1 MAKSSG
7 IVDYILERFAD
18 LEDPAAVKKA
28 LLSVLAILMDEGKI
42 DFVQSES
49 KAGYVDDMRLTN
61 GGTIADVDKAIRA
74 IRREK
79 PTREERPAAK
89 VPTLR
94 GQYAQGLREPT
105 DIVTKRVFEDL
116 PYDTMVIIQAIA
128 QGQAKDGRARDVA
141 VMLERNAAKL
151 DEVMQGLNEI
161 DRQIFVAVC
170 NIVLNCKEGE
180 TPRATPTQIYRIA
193 NRNPNAKPHE
203 AQLARLDDS
212 IAKMAGIY
220 IRLDVAQIFDIYPDL
235 PWMQVQGNLID
246 VTKWAARNAP
256 GGDVYEYYEFKE
268 SLPVLFQYAL
278 AVGQMKT
285 ISPHKPNALDMGIS
299 NTRDNQA
306 IVRIIADRVDALEG
320 MRKNGKTPYKNMY
333 KVNFQSFFDRVS
345 FETCKNADSVRKK
358 RSRVKNAV
366 KKQLDYLTRRGVIGG
381 WNELEDG
388 VEIYPGEVA

>member
-1 MAKSSG
+1 
-7 IVDYILERFAD
+7 
-18 LEDPAAVKKA
+18 
-28 LLSVLAILMDEGKI
+28 MDEGKI
-42 DFVQSES
+42 DFVPSES

-116 PYDTMVIIQAIA
+116 PYDTMVIIQAIT

-246 VTKWAARNAP
+246 VTKWAERNAP